1 MGEYTGR
8 SSFAFPTGLTDQRLQ
23 QIEVSLAD
31 HGARVDARS
40 QTFTPAPEPLG
51 YTFTC
56 LVKVADQMAAD
67 NTANVVLRRAL
78 YDCGYLS
85 DPPAPPVS
93 DGVGIQW

>member
-8 SSFAFPTGLTDQRLQ
+8 SSFAFPAVLTDQRLQ

-40 QTFTPAPEPLG
+40 QTFTPDSEPPS

-56 LVKVADQMAAD
+56 LVNVANQMAAN
-67 NTANVVLRRAL
+67 NTADVVLRRAL
-78 YDCGYLS
+78 HDCDYLS

-93 DGVGIQW
+93 DGTGIQW